1 MYDSLSDLLWPLAIL
16 ILCIV
21 VLALVDRWVVILR
34 RGLLRLRAGR
44 LPPGRSPLCPLRVTA
59 FAEIP
64 ELVRSRCGC
73 GAPLQKVLE
82 GPAPSG
88 DRQLWLVIQGCPGC
102 NQRTPTY
109 FDVTGA
115 QDRPRI
121 GPSPLTPVPR

>member
-1 MYDSLSDLLWPLAIL
+1 MFESLSDLIWLLAIL
-16 ILCIV
+16 LLCIV
-21 VLALVDRWVVILR
+21 VLALVDRWVVLLR
-34 RGLLRLRAGR
+34 RTLLRLRARR
-44 LPPGRSPLCPLRVTA
+44 LAPGRSPLTPLRVTA

-64 ELVRSRCGC
+64 GLVRSRCGC

-88 DRQLWLVIQGCPGC
+88 ERQLWLVIQGCPAC

-115 QDRPRI
+115 RDRPRV